1 MLGLSEHKEDFDL
14 ELELAA
20 AACLAAILMSRGCQ
34 ELSRRRHARLLRELD
49 WVADGVDLEEVLRD

>member
-1 MLGLSEHKEDFDL
+1 M

-20 AACLAAILMSRGCQ
+20 AVCLAAILRSRGCQ

>member
-1 MLGLSEHKEDFDL
+1 MLEPSKHKEDFSM

-49 WVADGVDLEEVLRD
+49 WVADGVDREEVLRD